1 MREGGMLFSSHI
13 YTGGI
18 SRMKKRGVE
27 PRSTQ
32 TKVKHTILEKYL
44 KAWGG
49 IIVNGLR
56 GDQVKDVHFIYIDC
70 NASFGRYNGELEDS
84 VINRE
89 AQTIWGSPIIG
100 VKALDGHAAWITKDR
115 GIN

>member
-1 MREGGMLFSSHI
+1 
-13 YTGGI
+13 
-18 SRMKKRGVE
+18 MKPRGVK

-56 GDQVKDVHFIYIDC
+56 SDRVKEVHFVFVDC
-70 NASFGRYNGELEDS
+70 NASNGRYNG
-84 VINRE
+84 
-89 AQTIWGSPIIG
+89 
-100 VKALDGHAAWITKDR
+100 
-115 GIN
+115 